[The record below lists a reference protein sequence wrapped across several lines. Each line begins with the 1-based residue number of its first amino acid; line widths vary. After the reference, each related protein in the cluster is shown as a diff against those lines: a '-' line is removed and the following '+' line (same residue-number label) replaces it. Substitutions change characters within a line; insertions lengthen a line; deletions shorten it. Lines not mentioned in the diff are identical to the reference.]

1 MEKLT
6 EKDVKIA
13 AKLLRNGEIL
23 VFPTETVYGIG
34 VVYDSKAAFDH
45 LVAAKKRPP
54 SKPFA
59 LMCSSLE
66 QAFQYVE
73 VGPKAK
79 AVMEQFL
86 PGELT
91 VLVHAKKD
99 LPEHVTL
106 GTGIIGIRV
115 PASSYVQSLISEV
128 GKPCLVTSANMSGQP
143 TSTNYE
149 EVLPIFDGLVG
160 GIVKGECTSLLAST
174 IIDLTDEGSI
184 KLIRQGAL
192 SFEKLEDAWRKAQ

>member
-13 AKLLRNGEIL
+13 ARILRNGEIL

-34 VVYDSKAAFDH
+34 VVYDSKIAFEN
-45 LVAAKKRPP
+45 LVAVKKRPP
-54 SKPFA
+54 SKPFS

-66 QAFQYVE
+66 QAFAYVD
-73 VGPKAK
+73 VGTKARK
-79 AVMEQFL
+79 VMEEFL

-91 VLVHAKKD
+91 VLVHARND

-115 PASSYVQSLISEV
+115 PDSPYVQSLISGV
-128 GKPCLVTSANMSGQP
+128 GKPCLVTSANISGQP

-149 EVLPIFDGLVG
+149 EVSKIFDGLVG
-160 GIVKGECTSLLAST
+160 GIVEGKCTSLIAST
-174 IIDLTDEGSI
+174 IVDLTSEEDI
-184 KLIRQGAL
+184 KLIREGPIPFA
-192 SFEKLEDAWRKAQ
+192 KLQEAWRNAK

>member
-1 MEKLT
+1 MEKLS
-6 EKDVKIA
+6 EKDIDIA
-13 AKLLRNGEIL
+13 AKVLQNGEIL

-34 VVYDSKAAFDH
+34 VVYDSVTAFTH
-45 LVAAKKRPP
+45 LVEVKKRPP

-66 QAFQYVE
+66 QAYRYIDVDE
-73 VGPKAK
+73 KAH
-79 AVMEQFL
+79 AVMAKFL

-99 LPEHVTL
+99 LPTHVTL

-115 PASSYVQSLISEV
+115 PDSPYVQKLIAKV
-128 GKPCLVTSANMSGQP
+128 GKPCLVTSANISGQP
-143 TSTNYE
+143 TSTSYE

-160 GIVKGECTSLLAST
+160 GIVEGKCTSLLAST
-174 IIDLTDEGSI
+174 IVDLTDESNI
-184 KLIRQGAL
+184 KLVRQGKIP
-192 SFEKLEDAWRKAQ
+192 FEDLKKTWRESK

>member
-13 AKLLRNGEIL
+13 ANLLRNGEIL

-34 VVYDSKAAFDH
+34 VVYDSKEAFTH
-45 LVAAKKRPP
+45 LVETKKRPP
-54 SKPFA
+54 SKPFS

-66 QAFQYVE
+66 QAFSYVS
-73 VGPKAK
+73 VGPKAQK
-79 AVMEQFL
+79 VMMKFL

-115 PASSYVQSLISEV
+115 PDSPYVKKLISAV
-128 GKPCLVTSANMSGQP
+128 GKPCLVTSANISGQP
-143 TSTNYE
+143 TSTNYQ
-149 EVLPIFDGLVG
+149 EVLQVFDGVVG
-160 GIVKGECTSLLAST
+160 GIVEGKCTSLVAST
-174 IIDLTDEGSI
+174 IVDLTSEDEI
-184 KLIRQGAL
+184 KLIREGPIPFAQ
-192 SFEKLEDAWRKAQ
+192 LEEAWRN

>member
-6 EKDVKIA
+6 EKDIDKCAKI
-13 AKLLRNGEIL
+13 LRDGEIL

-34 VVYDSKAAFDH
+34 VVYDSKAAFDQ
-45 LVAAKKRPP
+45 LVATKKRPP
-54 SKPFA
+54 NKPFS

-66 QAFQYVE
+66 QAFSYTD

-79 AVMEQFL
+79 ALMAAYL

-91 VLVHAKKD
+91 VLVHAKKE

-115 PASSYVQSLISEV
+115 PDSPFVRAMIAKV
-128 GKPCLVTSANMSGQP
+128 GKPCLVTSANISGQP
-143 TSTNYE
+143 TSTRYE
-149 EVLPIFDGLVG
+149 EVLPVFDGLVG
-160 GIVKGECTSLLAST
+160 GIVKGECVSNLAST
-174 IIDLTDEGSI
+174 IVDITSEDAI
-184 KLIRQGAL
+184 QLIRQGPIPFADL
-192 SFEKLEDAWRKAQ
+192 EKCWREAK